1 METKKNVYCSFAIGL
16 VLALGSVMGTLV
28 PMSLAHADSAVIPDS
43 ITMYTGQALVQEAP
57 GSLQRVAVGDGKM
70 IQVKVLGG
78 REMVLIANKPG
89 DTSLQLWMAD
99 GSQRS
104 VAVHIVIG
112 NSDQVSDLVRQLLGN
127 GSAVSV
133 NSVGGNVV
141 LSGNNLSP
149 QDVAHVAAIKKLYPQ
164 VLDFTNANAVDMK
177 PMVMFQVRIMEF
189 DKNMLNQLGIQ
200 WDSVINGPAGGLV
213 HDWVTNPYYRL
224 TSGTSSSFGGIDGTG
239 AAAQLPLRVPG
250 TASYFGLATSITS
263 QINLLEQDGKAWEL
277 AAPEL
282 AARSGGVADFLVG
295 GEVPI
300 PVSGGVLGQTQVT
313 YHDYGIK
320 LHIAPV
326 VNSAGD
332 IATDMSTEVSRID
345 PTVTVQG
352 YPGFITRRAETQVNV
367 HEGQTIVISGLV
379 DALGSDGYNRVPG
392 LGNIPILGALFRS
405 RNFQA
410 KRTELVIFVTPVVV
424 DPDSQKNKK
433 MINRS
438 NQMRDDMRKA
448 IGGDIV
454 D

>member
-1 METKKNVYCSFAIGL
+1 MDTKKNAHYSFAILL
-16 VLALGSVMGTLV
+16 VLALGSVMGSFV
-28 PMSLAHADSAVIPDS
+28 PAGAVHADATTIPDS
-43 ITMYTGQALVQEAP
+43 ITMYTGQALVQDAP

-70 IQVKVLGG
+70 IQVKVLGA
-78 REMVLIANKPG
+78 RELVLIADKPG

-112 NSDQVSDLVRQLLGN
+112 NSDQVSDLVRQLLGD
-127 GSAVSV
+127 GSPVAV

-189 DKNMLNQLGIQ
+189 DKNVLNQLGIQ
-200 WDSVINGPAGGLV
+200 WDSVINGPGAGLV
-213 HDWVTNPYYRL
+213 HDFVTNPYYRL

-239 AAAQLPLRVPG
+239 SAAELPLRVPG

-263 QINLLEQDGKAWEL
+263 QINLLAQDGKAWEL

-300 PVSGGVLGQTQVT
+300 PVTGGVLGQTQVT

-320 LHIAPV
+320 LHISPV
-326 VNSAGD
+326 VNSNGD

-379 DALGSDGYNRVPG
+379 DALGSDAFNRLPG
-392 LGNIPILGALFRS
+392 LGDLPVLGALFRS

-410 KRTELVIFVTPVVV
+410 KRTELVIFVTPIVV
-424 DPDSQKNKK
+424 DPDSQKNKQ

-438 NQMRDDMRKA
+438 NQMRDDLRKTV
-448 IGGDIV
+448 GSDIV

>member
-1 METKKNVYCSFAIGL
+1 MDTKKNAHSSFAIWL
-16 VLALGSVMGTLV
+16 AVALGSVMGTFV
-28 PMSLAHADSAVIPDS
+28 PARTVHADTTTIPDS

-70 IQVKVLGG
+70 VQVKVLGA
-78 REMVLIANKPG
+78 RELVLIADKPG

-112 NSDQVSDLVRQLLGN
+112 NSDQVSDLVRQLLGD
-127 GSAVSV
+127 GSPVAV

-189 DKNMLNQLGIQ
+189 DKNVLNQLGIQ
-200 WDSVINGPAGGLV
+200 WDSVINGPGAGLV
-213 HDWVTNPYYRL
+213 HDFVTNPYYRL

-239 AAAQLPLRVPG
+239 SASQLPLRVPG

-263 QINLLEQDGKAWEL
+263 QINLLAQDGKAWEL

-300 PVSGGVLGQTQVT
+300 PVTGGVLGQTQVT

-320 LHIAPV
+320 LHISPV
-326 VNSAGD
+326 VNSDGD

-379 DALGSDGYNRVPG
+379 DALGSDAFNRLPG
-392 LGNIPILGALFRS
+392 LGDLPVLGALFRS

-410 KRTELVIFVTPVVV
+410 KRTELVIFVTPIVV
-424 DPDSQKNKK
+424 DPDSQKNKQ

-438 NQMRDDMRKA
+438 NQMRDDLRKTV
-448 IGGDIV
+448 GSDIV